1 MAPFVRLLD
10 MGRLF
15 APSRQGLDPSSAPKP
30 FTSAPAFS
38 PISASSRSLPRG
50 RGVGWR
56 GGGNTTKPSSNY
68 SLWKPDWEKYSRRV
82 TVTERLLVTFS
93 PTGIN
98 LNTHTKKQM
107 FLKGQSGGKKHFQLS
122 PLVPSYKSK
131 SLSRVHK
138 DTETHER
145 AQGWRVKRRK
155 KDSGENSIGNTGE
168 VQKLVYCNH
177 INDPLLGRI
186 NPLLE
191 ITTPIIYFVSARRL
205 PWNGIVS
212 VQRRLLSCSLLSIF
226 FLAQSPALHLL
237 CFICRNVTLPVLV
250 KSS

>member
-98 LNTHTKKQM
+98 LNTHTNRCSSKGSLGVKNISNSLPWSQVTKVNPCPE
-107 FLKGQSGGKKHFQLS
+107 FTKILRPLK
-122 PLVPSYKSK
+122 
-131 SLSRVHK
+131 
-138 DTETHER
+138 ER
-145 AQGWRVKRRK
+145 RDEGWREEK

-168 VQKLVYCNH
+168 IQKLVYCNH

>member
-50 RGVGWR
+50 GRGG
-56 GGGNTTKPSSNY
+56 GGGNTTKHSSNY
-68 SLWKPDWEKYSRRV
+68 SLWKQDWEKYSRRV

-98 LNTHTKKQM
+98 LNTRTKKQM
-107 FLKGQSGGKKHFQLS
+107 FLKGQTGGKKHFQPC
-122 PLVPSYKSK
+122 PLFPSCKSK

-138 DTETHER
+138 DTKALER
-145 AQGWRVKRRK
+145 EQGWRREER
-155 KDSGENSIGNTGE
+155 KDSRESSGGNAGE
-168 VQKLVYCNH
+168 VWKLVYCNH
-177 INDPLLGRI
+177 INDPIVRKDK
-186 NPLLE
+186 PL
-191 ITTPIIYFVSARRL
+191 IGNNHS
-205 PWNGIVS
+205 N
-212 VQRRLLSCSLLSIF
+212 
-226 FLAQSPALHLL
+226 HLF
-237 CFICRNVTLPVLV
+237 C
-250 KSS
+250 KW

>member
-1 MAPFVRLLD
+1 MKPHYGEPAPYTRCWFRARTAFCRPLLQPHKVFP
-10 MGRLF
+10 L
-15 APSRQGLDPSSAPKP
+15 SWK
-30 FTSAPAFS
+30 
-38 PISASSRSLPRG
+38 ASSQMLQDNAEHGTTHEFQECRSITALHCCEVSSLIRNTAVYSTMMVNKNFINPWMVVLLEALGTEKVNPCPEFTKILRPLKE
-50 RGVGWR
+50 RRDEGWR
-56 GGGNTTKPSSNY
+56 
-68 SLWKPDWEKYSRRV
+68 E
-82 TVTERLLVTFS
+82 E
-93 PTGIN
+93 
-98 LNTHTKKQM
+98 
-107 FLKGQSGGKKHFQLS
+107 
-122 PLVPSYKSK
+122 
-131 SLSRVHK
+131 
-138 DTETHER
+138 
-145 AQGWRVKRRK
+145 K

-168 VQKLVYCNH
+168 IQKLVYCNH